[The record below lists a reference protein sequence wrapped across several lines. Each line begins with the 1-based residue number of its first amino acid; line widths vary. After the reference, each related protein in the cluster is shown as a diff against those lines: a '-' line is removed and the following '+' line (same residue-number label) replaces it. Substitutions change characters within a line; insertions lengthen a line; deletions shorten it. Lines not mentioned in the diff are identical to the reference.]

1 MTLLMTFF
9 PGARSGRPIIEH
21 HAQCLCMR
29 SENMKQFQLGC
40 VHQLGFVDQDV
51 LAELRAPNPRFQE
64 WLVKTLG
71 QRDSDVKNF
80 SVATQHA
87 FSSGIWCFP
96 TYM

>member
-1 MTLLMTFF
+1 
-9 PGARSGRPIIEH
+9 
-21 HAQCLCMR
+21 MR

-51 LAELRAPNPRFQE
+51 LAELRVPNPRFQE

-87 FSSGIWCFP
+87 SARIFIWHLVFP
-96 TYM
+96 YLHVTACWQGRRKTFQPRVKLLPCR